1 MGSANKGGPMQ
12 TRGRTMYLAEEAT
25 VLFRLNPL
33 PRGQVEHRRG
43 GRPSMAQGLSERNNF
58 RLSSFGGGNRGLR
71 RSWIACAGR
80 SGSDAIL
87 GWLIRRR
94 HGAPSRYR

>member
-1 MGSANKGGPMQ
+1 
-12 TRGRTMYLAEEAT
+12 
-25 VLFRLNPL
+25 
-33 PRGQVEHRRG
+33 
-43 GRPSMAQGLSERNNF
+43 MAQGLSERNNF

-94 HGAPSRYR
+94 HGALALPLMRTPFILSLPPATDKCALRTVPGLSRQYSVKQHPPS